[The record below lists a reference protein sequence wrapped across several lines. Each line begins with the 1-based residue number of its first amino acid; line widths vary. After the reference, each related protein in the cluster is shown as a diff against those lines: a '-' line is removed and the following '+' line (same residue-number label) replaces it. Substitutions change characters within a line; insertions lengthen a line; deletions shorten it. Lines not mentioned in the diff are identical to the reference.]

1 VGRYDQRVEG
11 LEVHG
16 IGDVDDDLA
25 GQLVGVLFED
35 VREDRTQSRSAAR
48 IQGPTSNTYWVAR
61 SARTVGYMQGAPE
74 NRRRK
79 RRSDRAVV
87 AGLSLIVVALLVSS
101 RELAPALA
109 TTLAATIGFALV
121 IYGVHVAWLVFY
133 DREPDGP
140 SS

>member
-1 VGRYDQRVEG
+1 MQ
-11 LEVHG
+11 
-16 IGDVDDDLA
+16 DVA
-25 GQLVGVLFED
+25 E
-35 VREDRTQSRSAAR
+35 
-48 IQGPTSNTYWVAR
+48 I
-61 SARTVGYMQGAPE
+61 
-74 NRRRK
+74 RRRK

-109 TTLAATIGFALV
+109 TTLTAIVGFGLL

-133 DREPDGP
+133 DREPEGP